1 MNRLNFNITNFQKI
15 LILILIPSLIT
26 GPLLPEIISFFLC
39 IIFLIKFY
47 INPNYKYFNKKI
59 FIFYSLFL
67 ITLILSSIFS
77 KYIKLSLGTS
87 LFYFRFIL
95 LALAIS
101 FFLNSNIKFLKY
113 FLLVSGLIITFLSL
127 NIIIQYLFN
136 IDLLGNVPTDKYRY
150 SSFFGSELKAGGFI
164 ARLMFLGVLFFIF
177 SNNMKYKNFSIF
189 FYFLINGCAV
199 FLSGERTALFIL
211 ILNIFIFFLY
221 LKDFRKII
229 FILFICSPILLGIF
243 IKINPQAKER
253 MYEVTKSEIFD
264 NNRVFIFSEIYQ
276 SHYITAYNMFKDKPI
291 IGQGVKSFREVCKE
305 DSYKNFYGCATHPHN
320 FYLQFLAE
328 IGLLGVF
335 FLISFY
341 LFFIFRFVNNYKLAN
356 KNLLNIVKLV
366 LYQTI
371 IVNLFPFMPSGN
383 FFNNWGSINL
393 YIPFA
398 LIIFFEN
405 FNIKNMKN
413 LVKEFK

>member
-1 MNRLNFNITNFQKI
+1 
-15 LILILIPSLIT
+15 
-26 GPLLPEIISFFLC
+26 
-39 IIFLIKFY
+39 
-47 INPNYKYFNKKI
+47 
-59 FIFYSLFL
+59 
-67 ITLILSSIFS
+67 
-77 KYIKLSLGTS
+77 
-87 LFYFRFIL
+87 
-95 LALAIS
+95 
-101 FFLNSNIKFLKY
+101 
-113 FLLVSGLIITFLSL
+113 
-127 NIIIQYLFN
+127 
-136 IDLLGNVPTDKYRY
+136 
-150 SSFFGSELKAGGFI
+150 
-164 ARLMFLGVLFFIF
+164 
-177 SNNMKYKNFSIF
+177 
-189 FYFLINGCAV
+189 LINGCAV

-253 MYEVTKSEIFD
+253 MFEATKNEIFE
-264 NNRVFIFSEIYQ
+264 NNKVFIFSEIYQ

-291 IGQGVKSFREVCKE
+291 IGHGVKSFREVCKE
-305 DSYKNFYGCATHPHN
+305 DSYINFYGCATHPHN

-328 IGLLGVF
+328 IGLLGIF

-341 LFFIFRFVNNYKLAN
+341 LFFIFRFINNYKVAN
-356 KNLLNIVKLV
+356 KNLLNFAKLV

-393 YIPFA
+393 YIPIA